1 MMDLP
6 KLRHSK
12 PNCTAAKIRESSFFL
27 VLIAGIERKVFIKK
41 EDLGLTAWMNGLV
54 WVFRNKVPFH
64 ATPIVPLDFVSVVTV
79 ALFNSLST
87 KKADP
92 KFSFRKTLSRTYI
105 ILRIQRLEGKQY
117 RSRWGCSLWAT
128 SLSSML
134 FANSAIFVS
143 GT

>member
-54 WVFRNKVPFH
+54 
-64 ATPIVPLDFVSVVTV
+64 
-79 ALFNSLST
+79 
-87 KKADP
+87 
-92 KFSFRKTLSRTYI
+92 
-105 ILRIQRLEGKQY
+105 
-117 RSRWGCSLWAT
+117 
-128 SLSSML
+128 
-134 FANSAIFVS
+134 
-143 GT
+143 